1 MAKKLPSSVE
11 LMGRIIPIKL
21 ISKDELNTLIQGA
34 EGIWDTYTRT
44 IYINKEAPL
53 LIQKYYIYHE
63 MGHAM
68 STLTGLD
75 QVILPEL
82 QEIMVQSYATLIEDI
97 LKQHKIL
104 S

>member
-1 MAKKLPSSVE
+1 MKKLPKFVE

-21 ISKDELNTLIQGA
+21 IAKKELDTMINGA

-53 LIQKYYIYHE
+53 IIQKYYVYHE

-68 STLTGLD
+68 KTFTGLD

-82 QEIMVQSYATLIEDI
+82 QEVIVQSYATLIEDV
-97 LKQHKIL
+97 LKQTSKL
-104 S
+104 K